1 MSATPSFPDVEKEK
15 QSVDVQDQS
24 VGSSPSSGP
33 GSEKPRLS
41 KESDTVV
48 EGGGAEPQDA
58 GQYATGAKLLII
70 VLALVLSVFLFSL
83 DQVSFHHE
91 KFLSLFEQLC

>member
-1 MSATPSFPDVEKEK
+1 MSATTSFPDADKEK
-15 QSVDVQDQS
+15 QNVDVHDQP
-24 VGSSPSSGP
+24 VGSSLSPDP

-48 EGGGAEPQDA
+48 EGSAAEPQDA

-83 DQVSFHHE
+83 DQVCFHHN
-91 KFLSLFEQLC
+91 